1 MIYTETIIK
10 AAFNEIVKWRKEQ
23 VNNPKHFGDSS
34 SSSCDSLQL
43 LQQIT
48 VLHICFLTSAVGS
61 AFHNFFQESLTSP
74 VPPPHHLWRHRWN
87 QLLLAHLN
95 DLSVWLSEKL
105 LSVFRS
111 SSPRLTTSSCF
122 LQADLR
128 EHFDQMWRE
137 LVDSTWRQKPFQVL
151 SPISAGSDQ
160 KIHQRWSC
168 RQECSGGRKT
178 AGGAGPNGT
187 GGSF

>member
-1 MIYTETIIK
+1 MKKRTGKQSKTLRGFFFFFLWF
-10 AAFNEIVKWRKEQ
+10 AAASPANHSFTHLFFNL
-23 VNNPKHFGDSS
+23 SS
-34 SSSCDSLQL
+34 WICIPQL
-43 LQQIT
+43 LSGKFN
-48 VLHICFLTSAVGS
+48 L
-61 AFHNFFQESLTSP
+61 P